1 MGFFQDLEN
10 VFNEQTLAI
19 DNSNEIFSDKD
30 TILDDSDDF
39 DFEDL
44 EAMLE
49 KEIRELDESNKH
61 ILFHS
66 TGSKYGITNIELL
79 DLKKFN
85 IIIGKNGAGKT
96 RLLKAIKDSI
106 TSMNTIVIYAY
117 FPDMNTHF
125 NIDIS
130 NKTCDIP
137 LYELIFE
144 NQNIELD
151 NFIQYIEL
159 QGYDFLLELL
169 RDITQNSRYAKSYR
183 KERAKNIQ
191 AELNNILGSLINR
204 TLIFESD
211 IMVKSN
217 TSKTTKKLTDSLKQ
231 MSPGE
236 LSLFYLSILLIFIK
250 YNKHDNSEI
259 VVLLDEPELHLHPD
273 ALIKF
278 VNYLKAEESINICCI
293 ATHSIFLVPLL
304 DFYEIIYIENS
315 KIQPHNSKMYCEIF
329 DNIVGKHENIV
340 DYLISRDMW
349 QYYNFIADC
358 FCLPNVVDKVDKK
371 DEQFVKFVEHINQI
385 KKIRNFITVLDYG
398 AGSGRLG
405 KIIKTAE
412 ESIEKKVK
420 YFYYDKYEKNP
431 PTDLGCPIYKD
442 LQDIYSTNQKFDC
455 VVLMN
460 VLHEIDVKEWLQT
473 FQSIYNILEPNG
485 YLLIFEVISL
495 LHGEQP
501 YGDTG
506 YILLGEQEIDKLFK
520 TNGKKSYS
528 NDSNKKTNTF
538 IIKRELLRN
547 VNSQSIMDALL
558 TLKENISIQLRE
570 QYEIRRKHAHN
581 NEKPSR
587 QLIKNYGFLSQHYFN
602 SMFAIER
609 MQNLY
614 AVENTSNTTK
624 NNKGAHL
631 FKI

>member
-1 MGFFQDLEN
+1 MGFFQNLKDEL
-10 VFNEQTLAI
+10 NEQIYDI
-19 DNSNEIFSDKD
+19 DNTNEMFSEEDID
-30 TILDDSDDF
+30 LVS
-39 DFEDL
+39 DFEEL
-44 EAMLE
+44 ELLL
-49 KEIRELDESNKH
+49 KGGIDGLDKQVISGTKH
-61 ILFHS
+61 
-66 TGSKYGITNIELL
+66 KYGISNIEVL

-96 RLLKAIKDSI
+96 RLLKAIKDSFA
-106 TSMNTIVIYAY
+106 SKNAIVIYAY

-125 NIDIS
+125 STDVS
-130 NKTCDIP
+130 NKTCDVP

-183 KERAKNIQ
+183 KERAENIQ
-191 AELNNILGSLINR
+191 DELNNILESLINR

-217 TSKTTKKLTDSLKQ
+217 VSKTTKKLIDDLKQ

-236 LSLFYLSILLIFIK
+236 LSLFYLSILLISIK
-250 YNKHDNSEI
+250 YNKHDNSKI

-273 ALIKF
+273 ALIRF
-278 VNYLKAEESINICCI
+278 VNYLKTEKSINTCCI
-293 ATHSIFLVPLL
+293 ATHSIFLVPSL
-304 DFYEIIYIENS
+304 DFYEIIYIDDS

-329 DNIVGKHENIV
+329 DNIVGKHENII

-358 FCLPNVVDKVDKK
+358 FCLPNVVDKVNIK
-371 DEQFVKFVEHINQI
+371 DEQFVKFAEHINKI

-405 KIIKTAE
+405 KTIKAAE

-431 PTDLGCPIYKD
+431 PKDLGYPIYKD
-442 LQDIYSTNQKFDC
+442 LKDIYSANQTFDC

-473 FQSIYNILEPNG
+473 FQSIYNILDPNG

-528 NDSNKKTNTF
+528 NDSNKKSNMF
-538 IIKRELLRN
+538 LIKRELLRN
-547 VNSQSIMDALL
+547 VNQQSIMDALQ

-570 QYEIRRKHAHN
+570 QYEMRRKLAHN
-581 NEKPSR
+581 SKKPPR

-602 SMFAIER
+602 SMYAIER
-609 MQNLY
+609 MQNLNIDETQTIL
-614 AVENTSNTTK
+614 AKKDTSV
-624 NNKGAHL
+624 
-631 FKI
+631 